1 MNVDNHNMNKHNT
14 PATPGEVHRAPNKLA
29 SFIVHFLLPSI
40 ALICGIA
47 ITIYLLETKPEAK
60 KRKRPP
66 SVTLVEVLEAEAG
79 PQQTLL
85 YAMGEIVPARE
96 VDLKPLVSG
105 EVIEMDRNFVPG
117 GHYAAGQ
124 TMLKIDP
131 TDYQLAVQQL
141 QSEATTADNDLLL
154 EMGNQRIAE
163 KEFSLLGEQVSPE
176 EKALILREPQ
186 LEKLKAVQ
194 ASAHAGLAK
203 AQLDLERT
211 VVRAPFNSVVGTR
224 NVDTGALVSGT
235 TELAHLVG
243 TDQFWLRL
251 TLPVEQLGWVNI
263 PNTSEAVG
271 SEVRIYPQ
279 GKSGSG
285 SYRVGRVIRLEAS
298 LEDQG
303 RMAQLLVA
311 IDDPLSLKTENAHRP
326 LILLG
331 SYVRAEII
339 GKTIDAGIKIDRS
352 YLRDG
357 NTVWLMSE
365 SGMLDIREVDVLF
378 RDKNQVIINGGVH
391 EGERIVISSLASP
404 VAGIPLKLPGD
415 QTSSK
420 PETATGSARQMNN
433 QQVEVARGQ

>member
-1 MNVDNHNMNKHNT
+1 MNVDNKNMT
-14 PATPGEVHRAPNKLA
+14 PHKPPAAPGEVRRAPNKLA

-40 ALICGIA
+40 ALVCGIA
-47 ITIYLLETKPEAK
+47 ITIYLLGTKPEAK

-66 SVTLVEVLEAEAG
+66 SVTLVEILEAEAG

-105 EVIEMDRNFVPG
+105 EVIEMDNNFVPG

-124 TMLKIDP
+124 TLLKIDP
-131 TDYQLAVQQL
+131 TDYQFAIQQL
-141 QSEATTADNDLLL
+141 QSEATSADNDLLL

-176 EKALILREPQ
+176 ERALILREPQ
-186 LEKLKAVQ
+186 LEKLKAIQ

-211 VVRAPFNSVVGTR
+211 VVRAPFNSVVSSR

-263 PNTSEAVG
+263 PNTSDGVG

-279 GKSGSG
+279 GNNGPG
-285 SYRVGRVIRLEAS
+285 TYRVGHVIRLEAS
-298 LEDQG
+298 LESQG

-311 IDDPLSLKTENAHRP
+311 INDPLSLKANNAHGPR
-326 LILLG
+326 ILLG
-331 SYVRAEII
+331 SYVRAEIV
-339 GKTIDAGIKIDRS
+339 GKTIDSGIKIDRS

-357 NTVWLMSE
+357 NTVWLMSDR
-365 SGMLDIREVDVLF
+365 GMLDIREVDVLF

-404 VAGIPLKLPGD
+404 VAGIPLKLPD
-415 QTSSK
+415 DTTDSKPQTSTSG
-420 PETATGSARQMNN
+420 TNQMNR
-433 QQVEVARGQ
+433 QQLEVARGQ